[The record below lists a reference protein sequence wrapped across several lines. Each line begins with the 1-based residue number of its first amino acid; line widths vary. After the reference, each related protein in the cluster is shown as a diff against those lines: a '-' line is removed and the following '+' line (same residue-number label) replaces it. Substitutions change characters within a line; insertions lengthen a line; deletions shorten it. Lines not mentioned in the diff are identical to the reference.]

1 MSEEVCKVEDKEPI
15 FWIDDYDNEIRDGN
29 VEGVSELLDF
39 DEDENV
45 KDWSDDGTEDIILED
60 NEVDKDESE
69 ECNTEDL

>member
-15 FWIDDYDNEIRDGN
+15 FWIDDDDNEIKDGN

-45 KDWSDDGTEDIILED
+45 KD
-60 NEVDKDESE
+60 
-69 ECNTEDL
+69 